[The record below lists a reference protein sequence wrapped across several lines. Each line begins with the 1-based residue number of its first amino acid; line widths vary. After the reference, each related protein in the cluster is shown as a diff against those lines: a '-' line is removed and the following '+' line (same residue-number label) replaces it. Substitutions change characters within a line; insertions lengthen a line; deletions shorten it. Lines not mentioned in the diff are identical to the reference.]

1 MAPAEFPYTTPAMI
15 HSKRFARLAERD
27 INKETFVEA
36 WPDAGLIVADGPNDP
51 PPSLTLA
58 PTLSWGKRV
67 VEMDGKLR
75 EQFDAL
81 DAFIADH
88 FLDLNVAEEAMAT
101 PSLHIARMLVDINVP
116 AHEVRRLALGCTPAK
131 LCEIVRH
138 MSVLEMMMGLAKM
151 RVRKTPANQAHV
163 TNRLENPALLA
174 ADAAEAALR
183 GFAEIETTVGIAR
196 MAPLNALC
204 VLIGSQT
211 GRGGVLT
218 QCAIEES
225 MGLRLAMKGLTSY
238 AETLSVYGTE
248 RSFVD
253 GDDTP
258 WSKAFLA
265 SAYASRGVKI
275 RFTSGTGSEAL
286 MGSSEGKSMLYLEAR
301 CLCVARGAGSQG
313 VQNGSISCIALPES
327 LPGGVR
333 AVLAENL
340 IAAMLGLE
348 VASGNDALASHSA
361 IRKSAKL
368 MLQFIPGTDFIFSGY
383 SAVPRRDNMFGG
395 GNFDAEDFD
404 DYNVLQRDMQID
416 GGLRPVREAEA
427 LAARREAAR
436 AVQAVYAEL
445 GFPEI
450 RDEEVEAAVVA
461 HGSDDMPP
469 RDIVADLAAADRFLE
484 GPQDVRNVIA
494 ALHRRGF
501 ARVAANLAEMLR
513 QRTLGDYLQP
523 AAIFVSNH
531 EGHDEHEAA
540 FSPNHERTR
549 ALSTPDRPMP
559 APRFRVLSALTDP
572 NDYAGPGT
580 GYRLQGARWQEII
593 ALPQARSP
601 RDFIADRIGVPLQ
614 NLHEIGPARPG
625 RFNEVIVCVGPAF
638 GTALTKTIN
647 GLDHEDV
654 LKAIF
659 TGVAKEG
666 MVARLIKAYHTSD
679 CAQLGFTASSYSGSG
694 IGIGLQSRG
703 TAVIHKRGMPRLHNL
718 ELFSFSPSLTLETFE
733 QIGRNAAKYA
743 KGEVVKPVPVTV
755 DNWARLRLI
764 VKTALLHRRE
774 TEEVRDKPP
783 QELFFDWEP
792 DV

>member
-1 MAPAEFPYTTPAMI
+1 MTQ
-15 HSKRFARLAERD
+15 SKRFARLAERD

-51 PPSLTLA
+51 RPSLTLEPA
-58 PTLSWGKRV
+58 PHKRV
-67 VEMDGKLR
+67 IEMDGKTR
-75 EQFDAL
+75 AQFDSL
-81 DAFIADH
+81 DTFIADH
-88 FLDLNVAEEAMAT
+88 FLDLSVAEEAMAT
-101 PSLHIARMLVDINVP
+101 PSLQIARMLVDINVP
-116 AHEVRRLALGCTPAK
+116 ADQVRRLALGCTPAK

-163 TNRLENPALLA
+163 TNRRENPALLA

-204 VLIGSQT
+204 VLVGSQT

-301 CLCVARGAGSQG
+301 CLCIVRGAGSQG

-416 GGLRPVREAEA
+416 GGLRPVREAEV
-427 LAARREAAR
+427 LAVRREAAR

-461 HGSDDMPP
+461 HSSDDMPA

-484 GPQDVRNVIA
+484 GPQDVRDVIS
-494 ALHRRGF
+494 ALRRHGF
-501 ARVAANLAEMLR
+501 PQIAANLTEMLR

-523 AAIFVSNH
+523 AAIFVRDDPS
-531 EGHDEHEAA
+531 
-540 FSPNHERTR
+540 SPKPT
-549 ALSTPDRPMP
+549 
-559 APRFRVLSALTDP
+559 FRVLSALTDP
-572 NDYAGPGT
+572 NDYAGPGS
-580 GYRLQGARWQEII
+580 GYRLQGARWQEIT

-601 RDFIADRIGVPLQ
+601 HDFIADRIGAPLP
-614 NLHEIGPARPG
+614 NLHELGPARPG

-638 GTALTKTIN
+638 GTALTQTIN
-647 GLDHEDV
+647 GLPHEEV

-659 TGVAKEG
+659 TGIAKEG
-666 MVARLIKAYHTSD
+666 MIARLIKAYHTSD

-743 KGEVVKPVPVTV
+743 KGEAVKPVPVTV